1 MKMRQIIY
9 YNGTILT
16 MEEELYAQAVLVED
30 GKILAVG
37 SEEAVR
43 AAAGKNAELVDL
55 MGHTLLPGFIDPH
68 SHFTACASQTL
79 QVDLEGAVSF
89 REIQQ
94 RIKTFIE
101 REKIPEGEWVRASGY
116 DNNLLQEKAHP
127 DRRVLDEAAPRNPL
141 VASHQS
147 GHMGSFNTLAL
158 EFLEI
163 DADTPVPQGGVM
175 AIEDGKPTGYME
187 EAAFVGSQRKVPMPS
202 IDKFLEAYKKAQ
214 DEYASYGITTVQEGM
229 MPSQLGDLYQ
239 LLIHSEILKLDLV
252 AYVDIND
259 SEALMERFRDHIG
272 VYKDRIRIGGY
283 KMFLDGSPQA
293 RTAWMRE
300 PYLPGDQAEQAEGEY
315 RGYPTLTDRQV
326 YDCMKKAEEEQL
338 QLLAHCNG
346 DGACEQYLNIYRQV
360 MKDMPE
366 RKPGDIR
373 PVMVHAQFLGR
384 DQLDQVKSLGILP
397 SFFLAHVYHW
407 GDVHLKNTGEE
418 RASHI
423 SPAGSALKKG
433 IRFTLHQDAP
443 VIRPDMI
450 ETIWCAVNR
459 ITREGRVLG
468 ASERISVLDAL
479 KAVTINGAYQYSE
492 EDRKGSIRPG
502 KLADF
507 VILDRNP
514 LETEAMELK
523 DLQVLGTVKEGEWV
537 FRAAGSFNRR

>member
-9 YNGTILT
+9 YNGTVLT
-16 MEEELYAQAVLVED
+16 MEEKLYAQAVLVED
-30 GKILAVG
+30 GRILAVG
-37 SEEAVR
+37 NEAEVK
-43 AAAGKNAELVDL
+43 AAAGKGAEPVDL
-55 MGHTLLPGFIDPH
+55 KGHILLPAFIDPH

-79 QVDLEGAVSF
+79 QVDLEGADSF

-94 RIKTFIE
+94 RIRTFIE
-101 REKIPEGEWVRASGY
+101 REKIPAGEWVRAGGY
-116 DNNLLQEKAHP
+116 DNNLLQEKSHP
-127 DRRVLDEAAPRNPL
+127 DRQVLDEAAPGHPV
-141 VASHQS
+141 VAHHQS
-147 GHMGSFNTLAL
+147 GHMGTFNTLAL
-158 EFLEI
+158 EFLGI
-163 DADTPVPQGGVM
+163 DADTPVPQGGVI
-175 AIEDGKPTGYME
+175 AIKDGKPTGYME
-187 EAAFVGSQRKVPMPS
+187 EAAFVELQKKVPMPS
-202 IDKFLEAYKKAQ
+202 MEKFLEAYKKAQ

-229 MPSQLGDLYQ
+229 MTRQLGDLYQ
-239 LLIHSEILKLDLV
+239 LLLNSGILKLDLV

-259 SEALMERFRDHIG
+259 SEALMERFRGHIG
-272 VYKDRIRIGGY
+272 TYKNRIRIGGY

-293 RTAWMRE
+293 RTAWLRT
-300 PYLPGDQAEQAEGEY
+300 PYLPGDQAEHSSGDY
-315 RGYPTLTDRQV
+315 RGYPMLTDRQV

-346 DGACEQYLNIYRQV
+346 DGACEQYLNAYRQV
-360 MKDMPE
+360 MKDMPD

-443 VIRPDMI
+443 VIRPNMI

-459 ITREGRVLG
+459 ITRGGRVLG

-479 KAVTINGAYQYSE
+479 KAVTINGAYQYFE
-492 EDRKGSIRPG
+492 EDRKGSIIPG

-514 LETEAMELK
+514 LETEAGELK
-523 DLQVLGTVKEGEWV
+523 NVQVLGTVKEGEWV
-537 FRAAGSFNRR
+537 FRAPGSFNSR